1 MKQFWVGVTVLVFLL
16 AAGAGLAVGMGRLQ
30 DDISAKMTEAATYA
44 LEENWEKADLAA
56 GDARAK
62 WERSRKFV
70 AAFADHG
77 PLETADSLLSELA
90 VYRKQKLSAEYAA
103 VCLCLA
109 RQAEAI
115 GESHSLRWWHVL

>member
-1 MKQFWVGVTVLVFLL
+1 MKQFWVGVAVLILLL
-16 AAGAGLAVGMGRLQ
+16 ASGAGLAVGMDRLQ
-30 DDISAKMTEAATYA
+30 GDISAKMTEAAAYA

-56 GDARAK
+56 GDAQAK

-70 AAFADHG
+70 ASFADHG
-77 PLETADSLLSELA
+77 PLEAADSLLSELA
-90 VYRKQKLSAEYAA
+90 VYRKRKLPAEYAA

-115 GESHSLRWWHVL
+115 GESHSLRWWHIL